1 MQSLVSSMSPNK
13 NAPNKKHPKGGT
25 MDAEI
30 ALKRVV
36 R

>member
-25 MDAEI
+25 MDAEV
-30 ALKRVV
+30 ALR
-36 R
+36 RAAR